1 MEKYIMYLRKSR
13 SDYDYASGET
23 EDVLKRH
30 EEQLIKLAQSKGI
43 SLTQIET
50 YREIVSADT
59 IASRPEMQ
67 RLLRRIEDGD
77 ITGVLVMEVER
88 LARGDTLDQGTVART
103 FQLTNTLIITPLKT
117 YDPNNQYDTEYF
129 EFGLFMSR
137 REYQAIKRRLTRG
150 RVQSVTEGKY
160 IGSVAPFGYDKEKIK
175 GEKGYKLIINTDEAE
190 QVKRIYDLFT
200 EEHLGTTNIAKEMNR
215 RGFRPRMG
223 KYYTAAVVRNI
234 LTRSA
239 YCGIL
244 TWGRRKTETRIK
256 NGSSTTTRPRHK
268 EYITAKGLHEPIIS
282 KEQWDKAQEILR
294 ANRKETCPN
303 SKPLQNAFA
312 GIIKCGIC
320 GNNIQ
325 RRPYK
330 TKPAYMLCQNISCD
344 NVSSPEW
351 CISDEIYIRLRE
363 ELNRYRNYIQ
373 DNATLTAQVKQSADD
388 RLKQIE
394 TRREKLQKR
403 YIRICDS
410 YEDGIYDADTYR
422 ERSEAVKRELEEI
435 ERAEA
440 EIQNSTPEK
449 EYNEIKERIPLF
461 ETALR
466 LYKEGSVKEKNEIL
480 KKIIERIDYTK
491 RESGTHN
498 KDAVTSFELSIT
510 YKRLTPR

>member
-13 SDYDYASGET
+13 SDYDYATGET

-30 EEQLIKLAQSKGI
+30 EEQLIKLAQAKGI
-43 SLTQIET
+43 SLTQIEI

-59 IASRPEMQ
+59 IAARPEMQ
-67 RLLRRIEDGD
+67 RLLRRIEGGD

-88 LARGDTLDQGTVART
+88 LARGDTLDQGTVARA
-103 FQLTNTLIITPLKT
+103 FRLTNTLIITPVKT

-160 IGSVAPFGYDKEKIK
+160 IGSVAPFGYDKAKLK
-175 GEKGYKLIINTDEAE
+175 GEKGYKLVINPKEAE
-190 QVKRIYDLFT
+190 QVKKVYDLFT
-200 EEHLGTTNIAKEMNR
+200 SERMGTTNIAKEMNLS
-215 RGFRPRMG
+215 GYKPRVG
-223 KYYTAAVVRNI
+223 EYYTAAVVRNI
-234 LTRSA
+234 LTRSV

-244 TWGRRKTETRIK
+244 TWGRRKEETQIK
-256 NGSSTTTRPRHK
+256 DGNSITTRPRHK
-268 EYITAKGLHEPIIS
+268 EYIIAEGLHEPIIS
-282 KEQWDKAQEILR
+282 KEQWEKAQEILR
-294 ANRKETCPN
+294 ANKKETCPM

-320 GNNIQ
+320 GKNIQ

-330 TKPAYMLCQNISCD
+330 SKPAYMLCQNINCH

-351 CISDEIYIRLRE
+351 CISDEIYNRLTE
-363 ELNRYRNYIQ
+363 ELNSYQSYVRDKAAIAEKQQRN
-373 DNATLTAQVKQSADD
+373 NGK

-394 TRREKLQKR
+394 SQREKLKKR
-403 YIRICDS
+403 YTRICDS

-422 ERSEAVKRELEEI
+422 ERAEAVKKELKALAE
-435 ERAEA
+435 AEA
-440 EIQNSTPEK
+440 EIKAGTPEK
-449 EYNEIKERIPLF
+449 EYNEIKARIPLF

-466 LYKEGSVKEKNEIL
+466 LYKEGSAKEKNDIL
-480 KKIIERIDYTK
+480 KKIIERIEYTK
-491 RESGTHN
+491 TASGTN
-498 KDAVTSFELSIT
+498 NPSVIASFELNIT
-510 YKRLTPR
+510 YKKLTNK